1 MQTAALLPQLT
12 CGLRCIH
19 QACYEV
25 SDLIEAVS
33 PALREEGLHTGVTQ
47 DVILRNPFDN
57 FDIVAYG
64 QAAAAAAPQSKQV
77 RI

>member
-1 MQTAALLPQLT
+1 M
-12 CGLRCIH
+12 
-19 QACYEV
+19 